1 MNKKTLR
8 TFLGIFVF
16 FGAWKGVLVC
26 KYGKQICPSYQ
37 ASVPILIR
45 LIRRRE
51 GNRIGDRSSSDVECN
66 TRPYRVK
73 CTGSPSASEVERRW
87 ARSVLRRVDPHQA
100 SPPKRRNVHQ
110 HGQQIVPCTFAQGKV
125 RQNDPGRTRTC
136 NLWFRRPTPYP
147 LGHRAS
153 YVQSRSMKTCYSN

>member
-26 KYGKQICPSYQ
+26 KYRKQICPSYQ

-73 CTGSPSASEVERRW
+73 CTGSPPASEVERRW
-87 ARSVLRRVDPHQA
+87 ARSVLHRVDPHQA
-100 SPPKRRNVHQ
+100 SPPKRRNVRIHP
-110 HGQQIVPCTFAQGKV
+110 HGPPARSANCAVHICSRQKLGKMTLAGLEPAIFGSEDQ
-125 RQNDPGRTRTC
+125 R
-136 NLWFRRPTPYP
+136 LI
-147 LGHRAS
+147 H
-153 YVQSRSMKTCYSN
+153 